1 MKQELEVYYK
11 SVYGN
16 NLCYPQCLKAK
27 KFAKLTNQKT
37 LSQSALNLIQA
48 MGYAILVDAYNP
60 KDQEGGMTDSDK
72 DLQEMIDSGDLSI
85 HLLRPNTFFKGSV
98 R

>member
-1 MKQELEVYYK
+1 MKLQIRVYYK
-11 SVYGN
+11 TVYGN
-16 NLCYPQCLKAK
+16 DLCYPKCMTAK
-27 KFAKLTNQKT
+27 KFARLTNQKT
-37 LSQSALNLIQA
+37 LSQSALNLIQD

-72 DLQEMIDSGDLSI
+72 ALQEMIDSGDLSV
-85 HLLRPNTFFKGSV
+85 HLLRPNTFFKGGV

>member
-1 MKQELEVYYK
+1 MKLQIRVYYK
-11 SVYGN
+11 TVYGN
-16 NLCYPQCLKAK
+16 DLCYPKCMTAK
-27 KFAKLTNQKT
+27 KFARLTNQKT
-37 LSQSALNLIQA
+37 LSQSALNLIQD

-72 DLQEMIDSGDLSI
+72 ALQEMIDNGDLSI
-85 HLLRPNTFFKGSV
+85 HLLRPNTFFKGGV